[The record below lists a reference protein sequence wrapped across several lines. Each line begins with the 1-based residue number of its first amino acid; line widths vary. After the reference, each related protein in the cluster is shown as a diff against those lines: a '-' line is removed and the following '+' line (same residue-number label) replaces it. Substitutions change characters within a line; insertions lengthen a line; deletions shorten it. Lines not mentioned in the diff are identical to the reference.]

1 MSQISYAIRKAFLI
15 WSVANILGLSIPPL
29 VLYFV
34 PSLTAISGL
43 FCTALIISLP
53 LSIAQWIA
61 LRRSLL
67 VSALWILSIPASILA
82 IVLIIREVPERY
94 WLLIDPDPLAAL
106 IATSLVIGFLIG
118 FPQWLILRRECAHA
132 SIWLLGSGL
141 GVGLG
146 ASIVIATD
154 LVNQSG
160 ILAYIVAVLFYVI
173 ATGLALAWLLSR
185 KVQSQSSA
193 GSTVYQYVVHKRW
206 KIPSFNIGLATG

>member
-1 MSQISYAIRKAFLI
+1 MSQISYDIRKAFLI
-15 WSVANILGLSIPPL
+15 WSAANILGLSIPPL

-34 PSLTAISGL
+34 PLLTAISGL
-43 FCTALIISLP
+43 FSTALIIAMP
-53 LSIAQWIA
+53 LSVAQWIA
-61 LRRSLL
+61 LRRILP

-118 FPQWLILRRECAHA
+118 LPQWLILRRECDYS
-132 SIWLLGSGL
+132 SIWLLGSTL

-160 ILAYIVAVLFYVI
+160 ILAYIVAVLFYVS
-173 ATGLALAWLLSR
+173 ATGLTLAWLLSQ
-185 KVQSQSSA
+185 KDQSQTPA
-193 GSTVYQYVVHKRW
+193 VSTV
-206 KIPSFNIGLATG
+206 